1 MRLKFP
7 SHLNIC
13 WEESKL
19 TGKVTWIN
27 SLAAME
33 VVRFTWK
40 PSQTTWIQLKL
51 KPLSPT
57 SLRASPWSFG
67 QKTSEIRIQTL
78 AQAPPLQCTLRNWHE
93 VFVHTNQLTSFKAK
107 IGSKSSTK
115 TSSQASKNMV
125 LFLLL
130 HICRVQRIHGGHDA
144 SFLIFSH
151 SFLEEVGLPL

>member
-27 SLAAME
+27 SLAAMK
-33 VVRFTWK
+33 VVRFTWI
-40 PSQTTWIQLKL
+40 PSQTTWIHWSLCPRHPSELHHEASAKKHQKSASKPWHKL
-51 KPLSPT
+51 HPCSAPL
-57 SLRASPWSFG
+57 G
-67 QKTSEIRIQTL
+67 I
-78 AQAPPLQCTLRNWHE
+78 E